1 MLLGAADGVWT
12 AGGDDTGADGTGST
26 APVDAVPSG
35 TVAGGDDT
43 RPAPGRRLP
52 RGDPDALARGLRD
65 TDGRAEPDGRRLA
78 PGPPV
83 TAATPDGTA
92 PGDTDPV
99 APPPGDAGR
108 SACRAGGSV
117 VGTPGCRIGA
127 IGGFFGSGSGVIPD
141 THA

>member
-1 MLLGAADGVWT
+1 MLGAADGVS
-12 AGGDDTGADGTGST
+12 AIDGDDTGADDTGTT
-26 APVDAVPSG
+26 APVDAVPPG

-43 RPAPGRRLP
+43 RPPPGRLP
-52 RGDPDALARGLRD
+52 RGGPDALARGLRD
-65 TDGRAEPDGRRLA
+65 ADGRAEPDGRRLA
-78 PGPPV
+78 PVPPV

-127 IGGFFGSGSGVIPD
+127 IGGFFGRGSGVIPD